1 MLGVVPTPSF
11 VSDAVAARLRLFLDR
26 MRGESADYGADA
38 EGLIDSAADTLVGG
52 KRLRA
57 RFCHAG
63 WQAVAR
69 FGDRDAEESAALW
82 DVCAAL
88 EIFQSAALVHD
99 DLIDNSDTR
108 RGRPAAHRALESAH
122 VGAGWRGD
130 PAAFGRSSA
139 ILLGDLLVAW
149 SCLLYTSDAADE

>member
-108 RGRPAAHRALESAH
+108 RGRPAAHRALESA
-122 VGAGWRGD
+122 
-130 PAAFGRSSA
+130 RSASRA
-139 ILLGDLLVAW
+139 
-149 SCLLYTSDAADE
+149 